1 MDDQTL
7 LELAAMMLQP
17 RRDKGNAV
25 LAAKLHIPVAAVA
38 SGDAALTA
46 KQRDGLR
53 YLFTDYEWML
63 AQKIVVLNATAPSEE
78 GVAWRFQE
86 AKATIAQAWLR
97 QSGVQTAVKETKDE
111 AGSTAHLQ
119 IRMDYGAHGLV
130 DLLDF
135 IVPAKDLQKLET
147 KQLTL
152 LEWTKKQL
160 PAPRESD

>member
-1 MDDQTL
+1 M
-7 LELAAMMLQP
+7 
-17 RRDKGNAV
+17 
-25 LAAKLHIPVAAVA
+25 
-38 SGDAALTA
+38 
-46 KQRDGLR
+46 
-53 YLFTDYEWML
+53 
-63 AQKIVVLNATAPSEE
+63 
-78 GVAWRFQE
+78 
-86 AKATIAQAWLR
+86 
-97 QSGVQTAVKETKDE
+97 QTAVKETKDE